1 MKVQVKQQF
10 RDKITKQLYQAGA
23 VVEFDDEQRVAC
35 MVERGLA
42 EVVVDNVDGKIKL
55 FDNEFE
61 KSTVVAALKAVGVK
75 GNVAAMKPDT
85 LLTKAAELD
94 AEQLEEFKKALAQE

>member
-1 MKVQVKQQF
+1 MKVEVKQIF
-10 RDKITKQLYQAGA
+10 RDKITGQLYQVGA
-23 VVEFDDEQRVAC
+23 VVDFDDKQRVAC

-42 EVVVDNVDGKIKL
+42 DVVPDVVEAKIKL
-55 FDNEFE
+55 FDTEFE
-61 KSTVVAALKAVGVK
+61 KSTVVTALKAVGVK

-94 AEQLEEFKKALAQE
+94 VEQLEEFKKALAQE